1 MIRPVRYL
9 FCGKVELGETYIT
22 IGDKTHAK
30 PAKGRKKHVTKT
42 LVVIAVQMREPK
54 GFGRIRL
61 RCTPDNSARQVI
73 SFVREL
79 SEMALVLQFMQQ
91 RR

>member
-1 MIRPVRYL
+1 M
-9 FCGKVELGETYIT
+9 
-22 IGDKTHAK
+22 
-30 PAKGRKKHVTKT
+30 TKT